1 MKRLLVKALKNCF
14 EMKKEDAKALAKTVE
29 EIFDGKK
36 EIEDMPMDKH
46 ARALFYELQR
56 QKLLK
61 QRREVTKE
69 NGKNIR
75 RYYWSFNDKEIKKAA
90 DRKLEK
96 DPFEIYKKIPKKAW
110 VNREYCN

>member
-29 EIFDGKK
+29 EIFDGNK

-56 QKLLK
+56 QKILK
-61 QRREVTKE
+61 QRREETKE
-69 NGKNIR
+69 QGKIIR
-75 RYYWSFNDKEIKKAA
+75 RYYWSFNNKEIKRAA
-90 DRKLEK
+90 DKKTVK

-110 VNREYCN
+110 VTREYCN